1 MDTYT
6 KQNIYI
12 DSYLYALLLFNII
25 VSVQLETFI
34 KSPFVRNWVN

>member
-6 KQNIYI
+6 KQNINI
-12 DSYLYALLLFNII
+12 DSNLKLCFII
-25 VSVQLETFI
+25 SVNKLETFI